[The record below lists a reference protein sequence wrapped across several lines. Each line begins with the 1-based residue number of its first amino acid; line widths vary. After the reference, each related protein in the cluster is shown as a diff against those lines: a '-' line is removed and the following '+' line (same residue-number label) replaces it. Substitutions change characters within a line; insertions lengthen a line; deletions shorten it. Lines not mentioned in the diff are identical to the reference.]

1 MLTSMPRCRRWP
13 SPHQL
18 QPPRSFDS
26 THRLVREGS
35 HRCSRRQAGAGR
47 RAGGWAGR
55 WAGGRAGRR
64 MGSRAAGQPGGQA
77 GRLGRRQA
85 GRRVVGHSGRWAGG
99 QAGRRAGRR
108 ADSPVCQTVSQS
120 DHTGNQ
126 QIDHES
132 IAVNKLLTYAYTT
145 SIVTLQVYCLT
156 IEIFIFC

>member
-55 WAGGRAGRR
+55 WADGR
-64 MGSRAAGQPGGQA
+64 
-77 GRLGRRQA
+77 
-85 GRRVVGHSGRWAGG
+85 
-99 QAGRRAGRR
+99 AGRRAGRR
-108 ADSPVCQTVSQS
+108 TGSQAAGWAAGQTGQAGRQAGGWSGTRAAGWAGGQ
-120 DHTGNQ
+120 TEQAGRQAIRPQRRCGNQ

-156 IEIFIFC
+156 IEMVIFC